1 MADLQAF
8 RQQYPEYDDMS
19 DQALAD
25 ALYRKFYSDMPRDQ
39 FDTKIGLGATPGDAE
54 PSGPQYNFLSGT
66 DQEEAR
72 AEIEQLPEDIQ
83 EAAWSA
89 WGMSRVKNQRRDA
102 EPGSLSSDDRSQRIV
117 NSIPVIGGL
126 ADEASALVAPLF
138 GNDPNAVRAVARANR
153 DIANQ
158 GDAEPLIE
166 TPLGDIYGS
175 GIEKAAGA
183 IGGSLGLPGFGGGLL
198 GGAAT
203 GAVYGGGDAFA
214 RGEGG
219 FSERAEDAALG
230 AGTGAVAGGV
240 LGGIFGRGGNAA
252 ARDQLAQ
259 DATTVGVRVPNVAG
273 RGAFGQGAGGVLS
286 GMPWIGSPLVRAAQR
301 ARDDAGEATHRVI
314 DRYVGAGHSNPTQAG
329 EAASAGIRA
338 WMRGGESGSAQLLN
352 RVYAPVDRIMRQAS
366 LSGGGRSNMPRTRAA
381 VTRLLAQHRAKYGP
395 ESQLPAEIRRLTQG
409 VDNPNGL
416 EFRNLQALRTDVIA
430 AIDDSTIP
438 GAGTN
443 RPLLEQI
450 RSAMTDDMRGL
461 LRQTSPRAEQV
472 WERANNV
479 AQLVSQRRQ
488 MLTDVVGLGG
498 NASGE
503 AVIGKLL
510 QMASEKTTANFRT
523 LSAARRAMGENAWGQ
538 VSGSVIRHMGLPK
551 RADQAVGQNQ
561 FSLSAFSDA
570 YNKLSPRGRE
580 TLFGSGG
587 RGGAR
592 DTYMA
597 DLDRIA
603 RIGDALR
610 ASEGYNNT
618 SRSGYV
624 MGALALSQAAMAAPV
639 ATAKLV
645 IGGRVLSE
653 ILARPTQTR
662 VLSHW
667 LDEAAGPGSRAAS
680 TLLSRSIVDM
690 LGEDGKDVDQKALA
704 EQLSAMSMRLANP
717 PQQAAEPTR
726 IDGAA
731 RRGSGTGQ
739 TRSLA
744 DIMSEAKP

>member
-8 RQQYPEYDDMS
+8 RQQHPEYDDMS
-19 DQALAD
+19 DQALGD

-39 FDTKIGLGATPGDAE
+39 FDTKMGFGATPGEAE
-54 PSGPQYNFLSGT
+54 PAEPQYNFLSGT

-138 GNDPNAVRAVARANR
+138 GNDPNAVRAVARASR

-183 IGGSLGLPGFGGGLL
+183 IGGSIGLPGFGGGLL

-240 LGGIFGRGGNAA
+240 LGGIFGRGGNAG
-252 ARDQLAQ
+252 ARDELAQ
-259 DATTVGVRVPNVAG
+259 DAAALGATVPNVAG
-273 RGAFGQGAGGVLS
+273 RGPAARRVAGALS
-286 GMPWIGSPLVRAAQR
+286 GLPWVGSPLVRAVER
-301 ARDDAGEATHRVI
+301 ARETTGQASQRTI
-314 DRYVGAGHSNPTQAG
+314 DRYVGIGGSADPALAG
-329 EAASAGIRA
+329 EAARAGIQA
-338 WMRGGESGSAQLLN
+338 WMRGGDSGSAQLLN

-381 VTRLLAQHRAKYGP
+381 VARLLAQHRAKYGP
-395 ESQLPAEIRRLTQG
+395 DVDLPAEVRRFTQG
-409 VDNPNGL
+409 INNPNGL

-443 RPLLEQI
+443 RPLLEQV
-450 RSAMTDDMRGL
+450 RSAMTDDMLGL
-461 LRQTSPRAEQV
+461 LRQAGPRAEQA
-472 WERANNV
+472 WTRANNV
-479 AQLVSQRRQ
+479 AQEVSRRRR
-488 MLTDVVGLGG
+488 MLTK
-498 NASGE
+498 
-503 AVIGKLL
+503 VIGLDGRASAESVIAKLSS
-510 QMASEKTTANFRT
+510 MAGETGTANARA
-523 LSAARRAMGENAWGQ
+523 LAAARRAMGEDAWGE
-538 VSGSVIRHMGLPK
+538 VAGSVVRRLGLRQGEFNLPT
-551 RADQAVGQNQ
+551 
-561 FSLSAFSDA
+561 FTTS

-592 DTYMA
+592 DAYME

-603 RIGDALR
+603 RVGERLR
-610 ASEGYNNT
+610 AVESYGNASN
-618 SRSGYV
+618 SGYV
-624 MGALALSQAAMAAPV
+624 GGALGLGALA
-639 ATAKLV
+639 ATAPYKAAGLV
-645 IGGRVLSE
+645 IGGRLLSE
-653 ILARPTQTR
+653 MLAAPTRTR

-667 LDEAAGPGSRAAS
+667 LDNAAGPGSRAAS

-731 RRGSGTGQ
+731 RRGS
-739 TRSLA
+739 LA
-744 DIMSEAKP
+744 DIMSEAQP